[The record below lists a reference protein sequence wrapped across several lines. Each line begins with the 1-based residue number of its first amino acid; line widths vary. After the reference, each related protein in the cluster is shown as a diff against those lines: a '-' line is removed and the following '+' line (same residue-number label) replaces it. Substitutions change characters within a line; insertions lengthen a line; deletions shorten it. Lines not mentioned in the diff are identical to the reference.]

1 MDRKEW
7 KSFLLGIYLIVM
19 CVIFSFLLL
28 ALWYGK
34 VESSTEPKQTDPKQA
49 DQEQTDPKQ
58 TDPEQTIWKARAT
71 VLGIMV
77 QPQLRL
83 ILLVIVTGALGSYLH
98 TATSFATY
106 TGNRSFVESWYWW
119 YVLRPFI
126 GMVLALIFYF
136 ALRGGFLLLTADRN
150 VVNISPFG
158 VGALSGLV
166 GMFSKQATDKLRE
179 MFDNLFK
186 TGQGGGDEERT
197 DKLEEMRPV
206 TDLMLGANRIT
217 ACELNNGRTEDNVTI
232 KELYD
237 LLKGVVTRIP
247 VYDDK
252 GAAKYVIHQSLL
264 FKYISAMSVGTP
276 GQPVDIATL
285 KLKDFLGFGNMREIV
300 EKSLGFVSKDATL
313 RDAKKKMEE
322 IEKCQDVFVTQNG
335 EQCERVL
342 GWLTNI
348 EIMKHTRA

>member
-1 MDRKEW
+1 MMDRKEW
-7 KSFLLGIYLIVM
+7 KSFLLGTYLIVM

-28 ALWYGK
+28 SLWYGK
-34 VESSTEPKQTDPKQA
+34 VEPS
-49 DQEQTDPKQ
+49 TDPKQ

-71 VLGIMV
+71 VFGIMV

-106 TGNRSFVESWYWW
+106 IGNRSFVESWYWW
-119 YVLRPFI
+119 YILRPFI

-136 ALRGGFLLLTADRN
+136 ALRGGFLLLTSDRN
-150 VVNISPFG
+150 TPNISPFG

-186 TGQGGGDEERT
+186 TGQGRGDAERT

-206 TDLMLGANRIT
+206 TDLMLGTNRIT
-217 ACELNNGRTEDNVTI
+217 ACELKGRTEDDVTI
-232 KELYD
+232 RELYD

-264 FKYISAMSVGTP
+264 FKYISAMSVDTP
-276 GQPVDIATL
+276 SQPIDIAEL
-285 KLKDFLGFGNMREIV
+285 KLKDFLNFDDMRGIV
-300 EKSLGFVSKDATL
+300 EKSLGFVSEEATL
-313 RDAKKKMEE
+313 GDAKKKMEE
-322 IEKCQDVFVTQNG
+322 IEKCRDVFVTKNG
-335 EQCERVL
+335 EQCEPVL